1 VAAPSVDVSAKCWRS
16 REDGPPQ
23 AISTASLHKPQQSAS
38 LTLKAF
44 SADAQTAPPPFRQY
58 LDEVAALSKAVVD
71 RSRRVA
77 RAAEAAAK
85 RARAVHPSAAR
96 ASEKNAAVSTTA
108 PFLLPDPTLQS
119 NRAAIVS
126 LRGFASR

>member
-1 VAAPSVDVSAKCWRS
+1 LLAS

-44 SADAQTAPPPFRQY
+44 SADAQTAPLPFRQY

-85 RARAVHPSAAR
+85 RARAAHPSAAR
-96 ASEKNAAVSTTA
+96 ASKKTLPFPRQRLFSCRTQPCNRTA
-108 PFLLPDPTLQS
+108 LQLSVFVGSHLVDRSAHPDG
-119 NRAAIVS
+119 AEH
-126 LRGFASR
+126 